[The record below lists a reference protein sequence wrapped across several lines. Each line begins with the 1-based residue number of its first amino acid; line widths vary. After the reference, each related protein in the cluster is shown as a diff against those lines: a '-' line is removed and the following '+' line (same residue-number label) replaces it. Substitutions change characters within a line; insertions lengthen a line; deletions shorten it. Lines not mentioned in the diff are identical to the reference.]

1 MTKKGAFLQQFNE
14 AFANNDVDFITD
26 NVTADVRWTIVGDRI
41 VEGKPAFAKALKA
54 IPADEPFN
62 LTINTII
69 THGKT
74 AAVNGVMSSPEGAT
88 YAFCNVYSF
97 SSFKN
102 PKVRTM
108 TSYVI
113 SLTQ

>member
-1 MTKKGAFLQQFNE
+1 MTKKGKFLQQLNE
-14 AFANNDVDFITD
+14 AFANNDVDFIIE
-26 NVTADVRWTIVGDRI
+26 NVTDDVRWTIVGDHI
-41 VEGKPAFAKALKA
+41 IEGKADFTKALEA
-54 IPADEPFN
+54 MVVDVPLN

-88 YAFCNVYSF
+88 YAFCDIYTF
-97 SSFKN
+97 SGFKN
-102 PKVRTM
+102 PKIRTM

-113 SLTQ
+113 ALTQ